1 MAGVVAGA
9 EAGFHRMSLQT
20 QRRLSGTKKDLKRAM
35 KKPMITT
42 SGERLRG
49 SLRLRR

>member
-9 EAGFHRMSLQT
+9 EAGLHRMSLEG
-20 QRRLSGTKKDLKRAM
+20 QRRSSGM
-35 KKPMITT
+35 KKVLKGAVKKPTVTT
-42 SGERLRG
+42 SGERRLG